1 MAIYDDELAV
11 IELLF
16 AASENNVEGIR
27 NLVAKGIPVHAGDY
41 DSRTALHLAARYNR
55 SSCIRILIEAGADID
70 AIDKDKATPLTLAAW
85 VKDCASIE
93 ILNSLKARMGH
104 LDHECRTNIEKCY
117 SGKFIIKRRK

>member
-1 MAIYDDELAV
+1 MRYHC
-11 IELLF
+11 LLEPLSKLE
-16 AASENNVEGIR
+16 AC
-27 NLVAKGIPVHAGDY
+27 LCY
-41 DSRTALHLAARYNR
+41 DSKCLKHVLDKDKVNRRTALHLAARYNR

-117 SGKFIIKRRK
+117 SGKFIILKMRHRINRQ